1 MLSLIRR
8 RDPPS
13 PSFRSLAAYANPEKL
28 TVRKLVWSETML
40 AGMHRG
46 FAVAVLTGGA
56 FALTACGGGGSTY
69 PANVRTSFLNSCE
82 TTGSKARCEC
92 SLKYVEAH
100 VSFSAFQTAEKA
112 IEAGDTNYPS
122 WVIKS
127 ATSCAGL
134 S

>member
-1 MLSLIRR
+1 
-8 RDPPS
+8 
-13 PSFRSLAAYANPEKL
+13 
-28 TVRKLVWSETML
+28 ML
-40 AGMHRG
+40 AGMHGRL
-46 FAVAVLTGGA
+46 AVAVLTGGTL
-56 FALTACGGGGSTY
+56 ALTACGGGSTY
-69 PANVRTSFLNSCE
+69 PANVQTSFLNSCE